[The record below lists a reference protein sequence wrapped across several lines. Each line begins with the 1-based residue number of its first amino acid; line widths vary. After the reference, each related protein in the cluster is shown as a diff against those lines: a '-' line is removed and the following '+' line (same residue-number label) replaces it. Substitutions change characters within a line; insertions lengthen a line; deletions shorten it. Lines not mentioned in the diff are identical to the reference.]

1 MPRATTSNARSRPGG
16 PYTPIATNGLS
27 ASYAD
32 FAVVNDT
39 TYYYVVAAFNS
50 AGVSPDSAEIA
61 ITPRNAPANLIA
73 LGGTNQV
80 TVSWD
85 ALAGADTYTLK
96 RSSSV
101 SGPFTAVA
109 FGIVGASH
117 TDTTV
122 AAGQVYYYVVVAQLT
137 GGGGGSGQSAT
148 VSATTA
154 PAASVIN
161 TVLFAA
167 TVLRVGWTAGG
178 LSAGYWLETSAD
190 GVTFAPALELSAGT
204 LSYTNAGL
212 SPLTSYF
219 YRVQSTN
226 ASGHSP
232 YSNIASNS
240 TPAFGYNI
248 NIANSGNSSQNTN
261 QAPVPPGYAVD
272 EGEIFGDRTN
282 GLFYGWTT
290 VGGTN
295 LTRESR
301 WRQSALSPDV
311 RYDTLNQM
319 MRTPVNNPAF
329 SAIWEIELTNGF
341 YQVHVVG
348 GDAGATDN
356 TIQFSVEGVL
366 SPAVAGTVSRWSEFT
381 TSVGVSDGRLTINS
395 GPLALNNKLCFIDIY
410 PAVPALPFFTAQ
422 PVPWPSAPPCA
433 RMDAP

>member
-178 LSAGYWLETSAD
+178 QSAGYWLETSAD

-295 LTRESR
+295 LTREGR
-301 WRQSALSPDV
+301 WR
-311 RYDTLNQM
+311 
-319 MRTPVNNPAF
+319 
-329 SAIWEIELTNGF
+329 
-341 YQVHVVG
+341 
-348 GDAGATDN
+348 
-356 TIQFSVEGVL
+356 
-366 SPAVAGTVSRWSEFT
+366 
-381 TSVGVSDGRLTINS
+381 
-395 GPLALNNKLCFIDIY
+395 
-410 PAVPALPFFTAQ
+410 
-422 PVPWPSAPPCA
+422 
-433 RMDAP
+433 